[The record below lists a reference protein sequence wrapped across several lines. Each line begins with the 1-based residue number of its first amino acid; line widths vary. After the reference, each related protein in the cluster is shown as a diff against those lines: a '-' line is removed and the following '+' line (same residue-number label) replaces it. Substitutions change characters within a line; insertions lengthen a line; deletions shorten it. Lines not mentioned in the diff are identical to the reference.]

1 MRWTQRAI
9 KQVLTERY
17 YSWREADI
25 LAKSDPEID
34 LSGEGP
40 VYTPMEFEEDVE
52 EAELEEAQ
60 LEGEANAEESL
71 KQDFRENAPL
81 EPQVKSEQRTSP
93 NA

>member
-1 MRWTQRAI
+1 MRWTQRSI

-60 LEGEANAEESL
+60 FDGEV
-71 KQDFRENAPL
+71 KPGQDLRDNSHL
-81 EPQVKSEQRTSP
+81 EPQVKPEQRTSP